1 MGPLIA
7 QTILQRELYVR
18 TKFTF
23 KLSWEYCLL
32 DPMDIVTITDSNL
45 GLSNYPVR
53 IIEIEEDDKG
63 LLAFTCEELV
73 AGVSNPALNP
83 SAASTGF
90 QPNWGVPAVP
100 INAPLIYQPPTTL
113 TGGVAQIWL
122 GASGINAGGQSQWGG
137 ANVYISVD
145 DVTYTQIGVITAPL
159 RQGFLTSGLPAA
171 AGWDAVD
178 HARCQSR

>member
-1 MGPLIA
+1 MHEICDEFVIGPLVA

-18 TKFTF
+18 TKFAF

-32 DPMDIVTITDSNL
+32 DPMDIVTLTDANL
-45 GLSNYPVR
+45 GLSDYPVR

-83 SAASTGF
+83 SAASNGF

-100 INAPLIYQPPTTL
+100 VNPPLIVEPPPSL
-113 TGGVAQIWL
+113 TGGSRRFGSAHQ
-122 GASGINAGGQSQWGG
+122 AS
-137 ANVYISVD
+137 
-145 DVTYTQIGVITAPL
+145 T
-159 RQGFLTSGLPAA
+159 AA
-171 AGWDAVD
+171 AETNGAE
-178 HARCQSR
+178 RTSTSRLTMRPILRSPSSRDQCDRGF